1 MQVLLNGDP
10 HSIEQS
16 CTIEYLIAS
25 LELEGKFAIEINR
38 NIIPRSEYLSTQLHA
53 GDNIEIVNAIGG
65 G

>member
-1 MQVLLNGDP
+1 MEILLNGDP

-16 CTIEYLIAS
+16 CTIESLIAS
-25 LELEGKFAIEINR
+25 LELDGKFAIEINK
-38 NIIPRSEYLSTQLHA
+38 NIIPRSEYRSTRLHA